1 MRIPT
6 PSSVPSSLLSCSCPW
21 KCVVSSLVCPQLTL
35 RLWPRKRTLS
45 WKRALQVAA
54 PLASLHCANWRP
66 HPPPPRHPG
75 NCASTT
81 PSSVR
86 RPESAPSGGAR
97 WDTLS
102 RPPRLLHPR
111 LRETGRPAAKKL
123 RGRPMGEKYNDCVGP
138 PLRPPLPR

>member
-6 PSSVPSSLLSCSCPW
+6 PSSVPSSLLSCPW
-21 KCVVSSLVCPQLTL
+21 KCVVSSLVRPQLTL

-45 WKRALQVAA
+45 WRRALQVAA
-54 PLASLHCANWRP
+54 PLASQHCANRRP
-66 HPPPPRHPG
+66 YPPPRHPG

-97 WDTLS
+97 LDTSS
-102 RPPRLLHPR
+102 RPPRLLLPR

-123 RGRPMGEKYNDCVGP
+123 RGRPMGEKYNDSVGP
-138 PLRPPLPR
+138 PLRPLLPR